1 MFPPQ
6 FLDEIRARVALAET
20 VGRRVR
26 LQRRGRE
33 HVGLCPF
40 HNEKTPSFTLNEDKG
55 FFHCFGC
62 GAHGDVI
69 GFVMRT
75 EGLSF
80 PEAVE
85 RLAEQAG
92 LQVPETSPAERER
105 AVRQQTLGTVL
116 EAACVWYEK
125 QLKDRAGREAR
136 DYLRGRGLTDETI
149 TRFRLGYA
157 PDSRH
162 ALKGALAQ
170 QKVEES
176 LAIEAGLL
184 RRPEGGG
191 DSYDYFRGR
200 ILFPISDARGRII
213 AFGGRVMGDGQPK
226 YLNSPETP
234 LFRKGAVLFGLAQAR
249 EAARAKREIVVAEG
263 YMDVIALHQA
273 GISHAVAPL
282 GTALTEAQ
290 IELLWR
296 LAPEPVLCFDGD
308 EAGRRAMNR
317 AADRALPI
325 LRPGCSLRF
334 ASLPPGEDPDS
345 LIRASGAPQM
355 ERVLERARP
364 LKDVI
369 WDMETAGRPADTPER
384 RAEIRRLVL
393 ERVNRIAERSVQR
406 YYLDEMEGRLEEA
419 FGRRKAQKGQ
429 GWVGRARATGP
440 GQARPAQ
447 ARPTGL
453 TSQGDVDRLI
463 QRFEMAFL
471 AALVRQPELLDELGE
486 PLGART
492 FGWAELDRLRQAI
505 VGAVGLDTAT
515 LQIHLREQGFSGLLD
530 RVLSRDVYEAAPFAG
545 PEKGFVERRE
555 EWLEAW
561 ARFWRREAHT
571 EISVDAQALGDDLT
585 PERWARFVAKKR
597 QYGEFDERAE
607 GRDDLP
613 VPAGNTHS

>member
-6 FLDEIRARVALAET
+6 FLDDIRARVGLADT
-20 VGRRVR
+20 VGRRMR

-40 HNEKTPSFTLNEDKG
+40 HSEKTPSFTVNEDKG

-75 EGLSF
+75 DSLSF

-92 LQVPETSPAERER
+92 LPVPQTSPVERER
-105 AVRQQTLGTVL
+105 AARQQTLFSVL
-116 EAACVWYEK
+116 ETACVWYEQ
-125 QLKDRAGREAR
+125 QLRDRAGHIARE
-136 DYLRGRGLTDETI
+136 YLRERGLTDETI
-149 TRFRLGYA
+149 ARFRLGFA
-157 PDSRH
+157 PDSRG
-162 ALKGALAQ
+162 ALKSVLAR
-170 QKVEES
+170 KEIDEA

-249 EAARAKREIVVAEG
+249 EAAREKRELIVAEG

-273 GISHAVAPL
+273 GFSHAVAPL

-296 LAPEPVLCFDGD
+296 LAPEPILCFDGD

-317 AADRALPI
+317 AADRVLPI
-325 LRPGCSLRF
+325 LRPGISLRF
-334 ASLPPGEDPDS
+334 AALPPGEDPDS
-345 LIRASGAPQM
+345 LVRASGTAAM
-355 ERVLERARP
+355 GRILERTHP

-369 WDMETAGRPADTPER
+369 WDMETVGRSADTPER
-384 RAEIRRLVL
+384 RAEVRRLVL

-406 YYLDEMEGRLEEA
+406 YYLDEMEGRLEQA
-419 FGRRKAQKGQ
+419 LGRRRVPRTRD
-429 GWVGRARATGP
+429 WVRPGRQGP
-440 GQARPAQ
+440 GQKPGQ
-447 ARPTGL
+447 MSIRPTGL
-453 TSQGDVDRLI
+453 SSEGDVDRLTL
-463 QRFEMAFL
+463 RFEMAFL
-471 AALVRQPELLDELGE
+471 AALIRQPELLDELAE
-486 PLGART
+486 PLGGRA
-492 FGWAELDRLRQAI
+492 FAWAELDRLRQAI
-505 VGAVGLDTAT
+505 VGTVGLDSHA
-515 LQIHLREQGFSGLLD
+515 LQSHLNEQGFSSMLE

-561 ARFWRREAHT
+561 AGFWRREVHA
-571 EISVDAQALGDDLT
+571 ELSEDAQALGDDMT
-585 PERWARFVAKKR
+585 PERWARFVAKKQ
-597 QYGEFDERAE
+597 QYDQFDERAE
-607 GRDDLP
+607 AADNLP
-613 VPAGNTHS
+613 APVIGTH